1 MSTSVLFIAFAAGLV
16 SFLSPCIVPM
26 ITVYFSLITGMSME
40 ELTKLKKKRGTQ
52 IHILINT
59 LLFIA
64 AFTIVFTIAGGTAG
78 RAAKFISNNIR
89 VFNVIGGTMVVFLAL
104 KLLGFFNA
112 ISLKSTRLEK
122 IFNTDK
128 ITTRFKYLSTF
139 LVGIFF
145 AIACSHCIGPILY
158 SVLIY
163 AGSTGSTSSGMLI
176 MFSFSM
182 GLAVPYLLVG
192 LTLRQS
198 VGILQRISKYQK
210 FISFGVGTILLFFG
224 VLMILDKFTTLV
236 GFLYRIIPIN
246 IPFGM

>member
-1 MSTSVLFIAFAAGLV
+1 MSTSILLIAFAAGLV
-16 SFLSPCIVPM
+16 SFLSPCIIPM

-40 ELTKLKKKRGTQ
+40 ELTKIKKKTSTH
-52 IHILINT
+52 IHIIINT

-78 RAAKFISNNIR
+78 RAAKFLSNNIR
-89 VFNVIGGTMVVFLAL
+89 IFNVIGGTMVIILAL
-104 KLLGFFNA
+104 KLLGFFKA
-112 ISLKSTRLEK
+112 ISLKSNKLEK
-122 IFNTDK
+122 LFNTDK
-128 ITTRFKYLSTF
+128 ISTRFRYLTTF

-158 SVLIY
+158 SMLIF
-163 AGSTGSTSSGMLI
+163 AGSTGSAYNGMLI

-192 LTLRQS
+192 LTLRRS
-198 VGILQRISKYQK
+198 IGILQRISKYQK
-210 FISFGVGTILLFFG
+210 YISYSVGTILLFFG
-224 VLMILDKFTTLV
+224 ILMIFNKFTMLV
-236 GFLYRIIPIN
+236 GFLSRIIPIK